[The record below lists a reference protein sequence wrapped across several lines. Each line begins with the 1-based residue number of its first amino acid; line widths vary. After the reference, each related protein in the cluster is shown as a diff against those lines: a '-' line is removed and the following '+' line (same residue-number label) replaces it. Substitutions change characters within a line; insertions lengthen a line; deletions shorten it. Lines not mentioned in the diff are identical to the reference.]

1 MCCKYLFGKKK
12 SDKRYMWYSSVFF
25 FIATYISC
33 LVRRYNDIRSIECEN
48 YSIMNNYIQL
58 IKKSKGFYQFHVYVI
73 DYNYLYVPIF
83 LITFIWIV
91 FYSKMRYKIAKRVMI
106 ITSIY
111 LFYNSISSVAT
122 IYYKVPNYCNYTPD
136 PYDLWSLFRCYTYK
150 DNFLLFGLIMF
161 YIFNRYHTSNFIR
174 ITFIILNLLNIYFS
188 LVSQQIFLN
197 QIIDIIVISFLMWS
211 VYDNPNFFKR
221 IKKNDRQKER
231 RKMKKLKIQMQK
243 TNLYKDEIEI
253 NDF

>member
-1 MCCKYLFGKKK
+1 MCCNCLFGKNK
-12 SDKRYMWYSSVFF
+12 SDKRYMWYSSIFF
-25 FIATYISC
+25 FVSTYISC
-33 LVRRYNDIRSIECEN
+33 LTRRYNDLISIECEN
-48 YSIMNNYIQL
+48 YSIVNNYIQL
-58 IKKSKGFYQFHVYVI
+58 IKKSENFYQFHVYVI

-83 LITFIWIV
+83 LITFVWIF
-91 FYSKMRYKIAKRVMI
+91 FYSKMKFKIAKRVMI

-111 LFYNSISSVAT
+111 LFYNSISSAST
-122 IYYKVPNYCNYTPD
+122 IYYKVPNYCDYTPH

-150 DNFLLFGLIMF
+150 DNFLLFSLIMF
-161 YIFNRYHTSNFIR
+161 YTMNRYHTSNAIR
-174 ITFIILNLLNIYFS
+174 IIFIILNLLNIYFS
-188 LVSQQIFLN
+188 LVSEQIYLN

-221 IKKNDRQKER
+221 MKKNDRQKER
-231 RKMKKLKIQMQK
+231 RKMKKLRIQMQK

>member
-1 MCCKYLFGKKK
+1 MCSCIFGKKK
-12 SDKRYMWYSSVFF
+12 SDKRYMWYSSIFF
-25 FIATYISC
+25 FISTYISC
-33 LVRRYNDIRSIECEN
+33 LVRRYNDLRSIECEN
-48 YSIMNNYIQL
+48 YSIMNNYIKL
-58 IKKSKGFYQFHVYVI
+58 IKKSKNFYKFHVYVI
-73 DYNYLYVPIF
+73 EYNYLYVPIF

-122 IYYKVPNYCNYTPD
+122 IYYKVPNYCEYIPH

-150 DNFLLFGLIMF
+150 DNFLLFSLIMF
-161 YIFNRYHTSNFIR
+161 YTMNRYHTSNTIR
-174 ITFIILNLLNIYFS
+174 IIFIILNLLNIYFS
-188 LVSQQIFLN
+188 LVSEQIYLN

-211 VYDNPNFFKR
+211 VYDNPNFFKKM
-221 IKKNDRQKER
+221 KKNDRQKER
-231 RKMKKLKIQMQK
+231 RKMKKLRIQMQK

>member
-1 MCCKYLFGKKK
+1 
-12 SDKRYMWYSSVFF
+12 MWYSSIFF
-25 FIATYISC
+25 FISTYISC
-33 LVRRYNDIRSIECEN
+33 LVRRYNDLRSIECEN
-48 YSIMNNYIQL
+48 YSIMNNYIKL
-58 IKKSKGFYQFHVYVI
+58 IKKSKNFYKFHVYVI
-73 DYNYLYVPIF
+73 EYNYLYVPIF

-122 IYYKVPNYCNYTPD
+122 IYYKVPNYCEYIPH

-150 DNFLLFGLIMF
+150 DNFLLFSLIMF
-161 YIFNRYHTSNFIR
+161 YTMNRYHTSNTIR
-174 ITFIILNLLNIYFS
+174 IIFIILNLLNIYFS
-188 LVSQQIFLN
+188 LVSEQIYLN

-211 VYDNPNFFKR
+211 VYDNPNFFKKM
-221 IKKNDRQKER
+221 KKNDRQKER
-231 RKMKKLKIQMQK
+231 RKMKKLRIQMQK

>member
-1 MCCKYLFGKKK
+1 
-12 SDKRYMWYSSVFF
+12 
-25 FIATYISC
+25 
-33 LVRRYNDIRSIECEN
+33 
-48 YSIMNNYIQL
+48 MNNYIKL
-58 IKKSKGFYQFHVYVI
+58 IKKSKNFYKFHVYVI
-73 DYNYLYVPIF
+73 EYNYLYVPIF

-122 IYYKVPNYCNYTPD
+122 IYYKVPNYCEYIPH

-150 DNFLLFGLIMF
+150 DNFLLFSLIMF
-161 YIFNRYHTSNFIR
+161 YTMNRYHTSNTIR
-174 ITFIILNLLNIYFS
+174 IIFIILNLLNIYFS
-188 LVSQQIFLN
+188 LVSEQIYLN

-211 VYDNPNFFKR
+211 VYDNPNFFKKM
-221 IKKNDRQKER
+221 KKNDRQKER
-231 RKMKKLKIQMQK
+231 RKMKKLRIQMQK

>member
-1 MCCKYLFGKKK
+1 
-12 SDKRYMWYSSVFF
+12 MWYSSIFF
-25 FIATYISC
+25 FISTYISC
-33 LVRRYNDIRSIECEN
+33 LVRRYNDLRSIECEN
-48 YSIMNNYIQL
+48 YSIMNNYIKL
-58 IKKSKGFYQFHVYVI
+58 IKKSKNFYKFHVYVI
-73 DYNYLYVPIF
+73 EYNYLYVPIF

-122 IYYKVPNYCNYTPD
+122 IYYKVPNYCEYIPH

-150 DNFLLFGLIMF
+150 DNFLLFSLIMF
-161 YIFNRYHTSNFIR
+161 YTMNRYHTSNAIR
-174 ITFIILNLLNIYFS
+174 IIFIILNLLNIYFS
-188 LVSQQIFLN
+188 LVSEQIYLN

-211 VYDNPNFFKR
+211 VYDNPNFFKKM
-221 IKKNDRQKER
+221 KKNDRQKER
-231 RKMKKLKIQMQK
+231 RKMKKLRIQMQK